1 MNTEEQEF
9 DGWMHEEQAAHGY
22 APIKLRKLIKLVVG
36 SCVGLIAIVATSQ
49 YLGVPSSP
57 RYLAAIFIG
66 GIASTMMLTLPYKR
80 AATNAPPC
88 SGCGRPMT
96 LNETLPTQ
104 ADCDKHGYIMGES
117 KHVYAVNNSNDGTI
131 VTEIKKRWYVC
142 ASCKKYFLLDS
153 SVTSI
158 IGSSKA
164 AIAEREG
171 DYLRNLSAQSML
183 KGKRLKFSGEPGG
196 GGYGSPAT
204 GSPSPHR

>member
-117 KHVYAVNNSNDGTI
+117 KHVYAVNNSNDGTF

-142 ASCKKYFLLDS
+142 ASCKKYFLFDG
-153 SVTSI
+153 SVNSI

-164 AIAEREG
+164 AIAERER

-183 KGKRLKFSGEPGG
+183 KGKRLKFSGEQ
-196 GGYGSPAT
+196 GSEGTSSRGRADA
-204 GSPSPHR
+204 PHR